1 MNRLSVIP
9 KEIHTH
15 ARAHMCVYL
24 SPTDTWQMLKT
35 KFILV
40 KKIKKSQNI
49 NVQVLIC
56 MWIWPGDLRE
66 VLQIL
71 CAFPSSSV
79 KLGGSSLALLNVFHR
94 NFVRW

>member
-15 ARAHMCVYL
+15 TRAHTHTCVCVYL

-40 KKIKKSQNI
+40 KKIKKSQKI

-79 KLGGSSLALLNVFHR
+79 KL
-94 NFVRW
+94 